1 MSMAASGGR
10 SGAETKG
17 CDSAALERALK
28 SLELREGELD
38 DVIIGKKDLE
48 VLQKRSRWMAAA
60 RVNTRKALSTDAL
73 FQTQRYIWGL
83 AIDPELREVDDNL
96 FTFKFFCL
104 GDWNEV
110 MFQGPWLFRKLVVV
124 ISEYDG
130 KGNPRSV
137 PLERTEVWSQIHSIP
152 ELNREVEIVDQLAR
166 RIGKVKSIEMNHQRW
181 FE

>member
-17 CDSAALERALK
+17 GDSAALERALK
-28 SLELREGELD
+28 NLELREGELD
-38 DVIIGKKDLE
+38 DVTIGKKDLE
-48 VLQKRSRWMAAA
+48 VLQKRSRWMAVA
-60 RVNTRKALSTDAL
+60 RVNTRKAFSMDSL
-73 FQTQRYIWGL
+73 FQTLRYIWGL

-96 FTFKFFCL
+96 FTFNFFCL
-104 GDWNEV
+104 GDWNKV

-130 KGNPRSV
+130 KWNPRSV